1 MGFLQFTAATRKEFV
16 NKVVEILFQKTK
28 AAQRISSVYHPQT
41 NDLIE
46 RFNKTIQ
53 QLILIVCSESHDD
66 WDTNI
71 KEIFSYRT
79 LKNKTTKTFPYN
91 VMFGRPSV
99 MSKSEMSFEDFTP
112 DEVHSAVRSFN
123 DLRISINKTV
133 SEIVKENRG
142 SKRVQNAR
150 RIGKKKGDQND
161 IMELVAIV
169 VHALFILLCTCH
181 QDDFEINTIN
191 KKPKCS
197 FRIKKLTVDCTG
209 KNLTRIPNF
218 RKSTKTLILAN
229 NQIQDIPNG
238 IFSSHGALE
247 VLDLSHNS
255 LTNLRSDSF
264 KGLAN
269 LLRLNLNSNKL
280 GKNNKTLSKNCFK
293 YLPKLR
299 HLSLKGNTFTKFP
312 DISSIRSLQI
322 LNATFINGMTFY
334 QQSSSLENLAYL
346 DLSGPSSLFDI
357 SYNTRLGFVGV
368 ENVTQDLLNTS
379 IRVFKFQKIVPTFS
393 MNQMLMK
400 DQMKPLNGTKIR
412 EIYADSNRIQL
423 VEIGAISY
431 LPNTIEK
438 ISIGENWLSYGP
450 YIFELQK
457 LSTKV
462 INASFLA
469 WSHDPREEDTGWC
482 VSGEN
487 SLEVNTNFNKCVS
500 SDHGTLVSG
509 VTKHIS
515 PLKLDYFK
523 TVSKY
528 QDTKASKDKG
538 GEIFN
543 HLVHLETID
552 LSENKISAIPRLLFR
567 SQVNIRN
574 IRLASN
580 LIERLHFQ
588 IEHMV
593 KLSFIDLSNNAIMFL
608 KTEETAELDKA
619 AKRSGNLTIDI
630 SWNPIQCTCNNINF
644 IKWIASTKILLKNLK
659 SYSCLLNNQTK
670 TTLKH
675 RNALLKMLEKE
686 CSTYLGLILA
696 TVSLVVLFII
706 VVISGLIYRYRW
718 KLRYLYFMT
727 KFKFNRRPN
736 LLDLSYD
743 YDAFVSYAEE
753 DQHFVHETFLTNI
766 EEGAELRVCL
776 HKRDFL
782 VGNEIAANITDAI
795 HRSRKTICII
805 TNHFLNSYWCM
816 FEFNMARMESI
827 YSRDGENIVYL
838 IFLEQ
843 IPSKALPLVLLELV
857 QSQSYVEFPNDE
869 YETSLLGEFEE
880 SNV

>member
-1 MGFLQFTAATRKEFV
+1 
-16 NKVVEILFQKTK
+16 
-28 AAQRISSVYHPQT
+28 
-41 NDLIE
+41 
-46 RFNKTIQ
+46 
-53 QLILIVCSESHDD
+53 
-66 WDTNI
+66 
-71 KEIFSYRT
+71 
-79 LKNKTTKTFPYN
+79 
-91 VMFGRPSV
+91 
-99 MSKSEMSFEDFTP
+99 
-112 DEVHSAVRSFN
+112 
-123 DLRISINKTV
+123 
-133 SEIVKENRG
+133 
-142 SKRVQNAR
+142 
-150 RIGKKKGDQND
+150 
-161 IMELVAIV
+161 MELVVIV
-169 VHALFILLCTCH
+169 VHTLFLLLCTCH

-218 RKSTKTLILAN
+218 RKSTKKLILAN

-247 VLDLSHNS
+247 VLDLSHNN
-255 LTNLRSDSF
+255 LTNLRSYSF

-280 GKNNKTLSKNCFK
+280 GKKNKTLSKNCFK

-346 DLSGPSSLFDI
+346 DLSGPSSCKPKSLNKHTFSALPSLLYLDVSNIDLGSIMKETFSQMKYLQYLDI

-368 ENVTQDLLNTS
+368 ENVTHDLPNTS

-393 MNQMLMK
+393 MNQMLMI

-438 ISIGENWLSYGP
+438 ISIGENWLSYGS

-457 LSTKV
+457 LSTKI

-487 SLEVNTNFNKCVS
+487 SMEIDKTFNGCM
-500 SDHGTLVSG
+500 SDHGTQVSG
-509 VTKHIS
+509 ITKHLS

-523 TVSKY
+523 TINLPKNLEELYYTSCKLQFEIPKLNFSKNVLEKVDFSSNIFY
-528 QDTKASKDKG
+528 SLKGPLVNLKNLIYLDLSNNFCSNISTVFFSGTPNIKTLKLQNNLLGFILPKDKG

-552 LSENKISAIPRLLFR
+552 LSENKISTIPRLLFR
-567 SQVNIRN
+567 SQVNIQN
-574 IRLASN
+574 IHLASN

-593 KLSFIDLSNNAIMFL
+593 NLSFIDLSNNAIMFL
-608 KTEETAELDKA
+608 KTEETDELDKA
-619 AKRSGNLTIDI
+619 AERSGNLTTDL
-630 SWNPIQCTCNNINF
+630 SGNPIQCTCNNINF
-644 IKWIASTKILLKNLK
+644 IKWIASTKIRLKNLK

-696 TVSLVVLFII
+696 IVSLVVLFII
-706 VVISGLIYRYRW
+706 VVISGLMYRYRW

-838 IFLEQ
+838 IFLEK
-843 IPSKALPLVLLELV
+843 IPPKTLPLVLLELV

-869 YETSLLGEFEE
+869 YGDTLFWENLKKVMSD
-880 SNV
+880 

>member
-1 MGFLQFTAATRKEFV
+1 
-16 NKVVEILFQKTK
+16 
-28 AAQRISSVYHPQT
+28 
-41 NDLIE
+41 
-46 RFNKTIQ
+46 
-53 QLILIVCSESHDD
+53 
-66 WDTNI
+66 
-71 KEIFSYRT
+71 
-79 LKNKTTKTFPYN
+79 
-91 VMFGRPSV
+91 
-99 MSKSEMSFEDFTP
+99 
-112 DEVHSAVRSFN
+112 
-123 DLRISINKTV
+123 
-133 SEIVKENRG
+133 
-142 SKRVQNAR
+142 
-150 RIGKKKGDQND
+150 
-161 IMELVAIV
+161 MELVVIV
-169 VHALFILLCTCH
+169 VHALFILFCTCH

-209 KNLTRIPNF
+209 QNLTRIPNF

-238 IFSSHGALE
+238 TFSSHGALE

-255 LTNLRSDSF
+255 LTNLRSGSF
-264 KGLAN
+264 KGLSN

-280 GKNNKTLSKNCFK
+280 GKNNVTLPKICFI

-299 HLSLKGNTFTKFP
+299 HLSLKGNSFTIFP

-322 LNATFINGMTFY
+322 LNATFINGMTFF

-346 DLSGPSSLFDI
+346 DLSGPSSCKPKSLNKHTFSALSRLLYLDVSNIDLGSIMKGTFSQMKYLQYLDI

-368 ENVTQDLLNTS
+368 ENVTHDLPNTS

-393 MNQMLMK
+393 MNQMLMI
-400 DQMKPLNGTKIR
+400 DQMKPLNETKIR

-438 ISIGENWLSYGP
+438 ISIGENWLSYGS

-487 SLEVNTNFNKCVS
+487 SLEIDTNFKKCVS
-500 SDHGTLVSG
+500 SDHGTPVSG

-523 TVSKY
+523 TINLPRNLKELYYTSCKLQFEIPKLNFSKNVLEKVDFSSNIFY
-528 QDTKASKDKG
+528 SLKGPLVNLKHLSYLDLSNNFCSNISTVFFSGSPNIKTLKLQNNLLGFILPKDKG
-538 GEIFN
+538 GKIFN

-552 LSENKISAIPRLLFR
+552 LSENKITAMPRLLFT

-574 IRLASN
+574 IHLASN

-593 KLSFIDLSNNAIMFL
+593 NISFIDLSSNAIMFL
-608 KTEETAELDKA
+608 KPEETVELDKA
-619 AKRSGNLTIDI
+619 AEKSGNLTLDL
-630 SWNPIQCTCNNINF
+630 SGNPIQCTCNNINF
-644 IKWIASTKILLKNLK
+644 IKWIASTKIRLKNLK

-753 DQHFVHETFLTNI
+753 DQHFVHESFLTNI

-869 YETSLLGEFEE
+869 YGDPLFWENLKKVMSD
-880 SNV
+880 